1 MKVILYSKIFILSTT
16 KVGYE
21 SVRRARIYC
30 HTSIRY
36 SQQKKCQI
44 YTHIY
49 EYVWI
54 LTSQM
59 AHTTILRWKKCIFP
73 LSFVCDWLAR
83 IKRLACT
90 HIRFDR
96 GITAVCL
103 ALELK
108 YLIWLFANSRRVYT
122 LNCALHFYGYAALK
136 NFKKYPFDYK
146 REKWA
151 REMLYQK
158 ITKFLV
164 NAAKNAC

>member
-1 MKVILYSKIFILSTT
+1 MKALDVLVSTVIPVLGIHSRKSVKFI
-16 KVGYE
+16 
-21 SVRRARIYC
+21 
-30 HTSIRY
+30 HTY
-36 SQQKKCQI
+36 MN
-44 YTHIY
+44 TY
-49 EYVWI
+49 EYWPVKWHTQQYCDEKNAYFHCLLSATDWQGLNVWH
-54 LTSQM
+54 
-59 AHTTILRWKKCIFP
+59 A
-73 LSFVCDWLAR
+73 
-83 IKRLACT
+83 

-151 REMLYQK
+151 REM
-158 ITKFLV
+158 
-164 NAAKNAC
+164 